1 MPSVTE
7 IIITIN
13 FNISSLDEREHIDLG
28 NKGKSISDNLL
39 KRYFLSKVTTTMVV
53 MIMSAS
59 HVLKVFLDSSSKTV
73 L

>member
-13 FNISSLDEREHIDLG
+13 FNISILDEREHIDLG
-28 NKGKSISDNLL
+28 NKGKGISDNLL